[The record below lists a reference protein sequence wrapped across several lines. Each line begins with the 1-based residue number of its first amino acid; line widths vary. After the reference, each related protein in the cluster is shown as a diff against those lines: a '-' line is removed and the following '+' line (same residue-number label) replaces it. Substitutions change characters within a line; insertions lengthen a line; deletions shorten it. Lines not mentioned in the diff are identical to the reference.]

1 MQPGGGVVA
10 AMLAKVFLNPRRH
23 GLKKV
28 PLFCVEGLAEGEKD
42 AHTKKWRAEEEEQ
55 EHRTEKVSSP
65 SPWSPWEQEDTQ
77 LWWNGWYRRAKF
89 LFIILLIFIAE
100 VSAFVLGFI
109 YRSKVESDFRQPL
122 QHVFQEYDGKNS
134 QSHAIDYLQDELQ
147 CCGVGNYTD
156 WIGSRWYNTSG
167 NHSIPAS
174 CCKEQFRKNCT
185 GSLGKLQYLNTEGCA
200 DKMVF
205 AIQSVLSYAMLV
217 VLGFAIVK
225 FFGMMSIC
233 VLTCRRDNGYDRLH
247 SGVFA

>member
-1 MQPGGGVVA
+1 MDCGVITSKSVLLLISLIFWA
-10 AMLAKVFLNPRRH
+10 AGA
-23 GLKKV
+23 
-28 PLFCVEGLAEGEKD
+28 GLAYVGGYVLNTSKTYDPFRQDQYVLLPAVIIIGVAVVMFIIGLLGCCSTLRESRIGLG
-42 AHTKKWRAEEEEQ
+42 
-55 EHRTEKVSSP
+55 V
-65 SPWSPWEQEDTQ
+65 
-77 LWWNGWYRRAKF
+77 F